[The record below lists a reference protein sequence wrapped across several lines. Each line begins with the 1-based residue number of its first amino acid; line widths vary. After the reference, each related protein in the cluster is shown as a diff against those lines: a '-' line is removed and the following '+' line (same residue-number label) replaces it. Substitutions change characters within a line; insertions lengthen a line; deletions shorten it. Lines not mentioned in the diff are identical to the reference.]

1 MELITKFFKLQ
12 ENKTSVRTEIVA
24 GITTFMTMAYIL
36 FLNPNIL
43 SATGMDKNAVFFATA
58 IAAGFVTIAMGLV
71 ANFPIALAPGMGLNA
86 FFATVALAGVGM
98 PWRVALGAVFIS
110 GLIFILLTV
119 TKVRQILVV
128 AVPHSLKVAITVGI
142 GLFITIIGL
151 KLSEIMAVSANVIPP
166 TLEHLNATKGQSN
179 LLFFE
184 WNIGLGSLK
193 NPAMLLCLIGLVITS
208 ALMAMRVKGS
218 LLIGI
223 IVTTIIGI
231 PMGVTK
237 IAEGFSPFALPDF
250 SHLAVFELDIRGALS
265 MGIWTVV
272 FTFTFVELF
281 DTFGTLVGT
290 ANKAGLIDKDGNSP
304 KIGKAMLVD
313 AFGVSFGA
321 LMGTSTVTAYVE
333 SAAGIGEGGRTG
345 LTAVTTGVLFL
356 LALVLAPLA
365 TMIPSAATAPAL
377 IIVGLLMVS
386 AIKEIDFADF
396 TEGMP
401 AFMCIIMMPFTYSIA
416 NGVAAGIIFYTI
428 LKVITG
434 KAKNVHWMMYLLFV
448 LVVVRYLFLT
458 EAA

>member
-1 MELITKFFKLQ
+1 MEFITKFFKLQ
-12 ENKTSVRTEIVA
+12 ENKTTVRTEVIA

-98 PWRVALGAVFIS
+98 PWKVALGAVFIS
-110 GLIFILLTV
+110 GCIFILLTV

-128 AVPHSLKVAITVGI
+128 AVPTSLKVAITVGI

-151 KLSEIMAVSANVIPP
+151 KLSEIMVASTNVIPP
-166 TLEHLNATKGQSN
+166 TMDALKATGGKAN
-179 LLFFE
+179 LMFFE

-193 NPAMLLCLIGLVITS
+193 NPSMLLTLIGL
-208 ALMAMRVKGS
+208 ALTAGMMAMRVKGS

-237 IAEGFSPFALPDF
+237 IAPGFSPFSLPDF
-250 SHLAVFELDIRGALS
+250 SNLAVFELDIKGALS

-333 SAAGIGEGGRTG
+333 SAAGISEGGRTG
-345 LTAVTTGVLFL
+345 LTAVTTGILFL
-356 LALVLAPLA
+356 VALILAPLA
-365 TMIPSAATAPAL
+365 GLIPDAATAPAL

-386 AIKEIDFADF
+386 AIKEIDFEDF
-396 TEGMP
+396 TEGFP
-401 AFMCIIMMPFTYSIA
+401 AFICIIMMPFTYSIA
-416 NGVAAGIIFYTI
+416 NGVAAGIIFYTL
-428 LKVITG
+428 LKVLTG
-434 KAKNVHWMMYLLFV
+434 KAKNVHWMMYLLFF
-448 LVVVRYLFLT
+448 LVIIRYIFLT
-458 EAA
+458 EA

>member
-1 MELITKFFKLQ
+1 MEFLTKYFKLQ
-12 ENKTSVRTEIVA
+12 ENKTTVRTEIIA

-98 PWRVALGAVFIS
+98 PWKVALGAVFIS
-110 GLIFILLTV
+110 GCIFILLTV

-128 AVPHSLKVAITVGI
+128 AVPSSLKVAITVGI

-151 KLSEIMAVSANVIPP
+151 KLSEIMVATTNVIPP
-166 TLEHLNATKGQSN
+166 TLDAMKETGGKASLM
-179 LLFFE
+179 FFE

-193 NPAMLLCLIGLVITS
+193 NPSMILTLIGLAIT
-208 ALMAMRVKGS
+208 AGLMALRVKGS

-223 IVTTIIGI
+223 VVTTIIGI

-237 IAEGFSPFALPDF
+237 IADGFTPFALPDF
-250 SHLAVFELDIRGALS
+250 SNLAVFELDIKGALS

-290 ANKAGLIDKDGNSP
+290 ANKAGLIDKDGKSP

-345 LTAVTTGVLFL
+345 LTAVVTGLLFI
-356 LALVLAPLA
+356 LALILAPLA
-365 TMIPSAATAPAL
+365 GLIPDAATAPAL

-386 AIKEIDFADF
+386 AIKEIDFEDF
-396 TEGMP
+396 TEGLP

-416 NGVAAGIIFYTI
+416 NGVAAGIIFYTL
-428 LKVITG
+428 LKVLTG
-434 KAKNVHWMMYLLFV
+434 KAKSVHWMMYLLFF
-448 LVVVRYLFLT
+448 LVIIRYVFLT

>member
-1 MELITKFFKLQ
+1 MEFITKFFKLQ
-12 ENKTSVRTEIVA
+12 ENKTTVRTEIIA

-43 SATGMDKNAVFFATA
+43 SATGMDKNAIFFATA

-110 GLIFILLTV
+110 GLIFILLTI

-128 AVPHSLKVAITVGI
+128 AVPHSLKIAITVGI

-193 NPAMLLCLIGLVITS
+193 NPAMLLCLIGLTITA
-208 ALMAMRVKGS
+208 ALMALRVKGS

-237 IAEGFSPFALPDF
+237 IAEGFSPFSLPDF
-250 SHLAVFELDIRGALS
+250 SNLAVFELDIRGALS

-304 KIGKAMLVD
+304 KIGRAMLVD

-345 LTAVTTGVLFL
+345 LTAVTTGILFL

-365 TMIPSAATAPAL
+365 TLIPNAATAPAL

-386 AIKEIDFADF
+386 AIKEIDFDDF
-396 TEGMP
+396 TEGLP

-434 KAKNVHWMMYLLFV
+434 KAKKVHWMMYLLFA
-448 LVVVRYLFLT
+448 LVMIRYVFLT
-458 EAA
+458 EAS

>member
-1 MELITKFFKLQ
+1 MEFITKFFKLQ
-12 ENKTSVRTEIVA
+12 ENKTTVRTEIIA

-86 FFATVALAGVGM
+86 FFATLALAGVGM

-110 GLIFILLTV
+110 GIIFILLTI

-166 TLEHLNATKGQSN
+166 TLEHLNATKGQAN

-193 NPAMLLCLIGLVITS
+193 NPAMLLTLLGLLITAS
-208 ALMAMRVKGS
+208 LMALRVKGS

-237 IAEGFSPFALPDF
+237 IAEGFSPFSLPDF
-250 SHLAVFELDIRGALS
+250 SNLAVFELDIKGALS

-333 SAAGIGEGGRTG
+333 SAAGISEGGRTG
-345 LTAVTTGVLFL
+345 LTAITTGLLFL
-356 LALVLAPLA
+356 FALILAPLA
-365 TMIPSAATAPAL
+365 TLIPNAATAPAL

-386 AIKEIDFADF
+386 AIKEINFEDF
-396 TEGMP
+396 TEGLP

-416 NGVAAGIIFYTI
+416 NGVAAGIIFYTL
-428 LKVITG
+428 LKVLTG
-434 KAKNVHWMMYLLFV
+434 KAKNVHWMMYLLFC
-448 LVVVRYLFLT
+448 LVVIRYIFLT
-458 EAA
+458 EG

>member
-1 MELITKFFKLQ
+1 MEFITKFFKLQ
-12 ENKTSVRTEIVA
+12 ENKTTVRTEIIA
-24 GITTFMTMAYIL
+24 GVTTFMTMAYIL

-43 SATGMDKNAVFFATA
+43 SATGMDKNAIFFATA

-128 AVPHSLKVAITVGI
+128 AVPHSLKIAITVGI

-193 NPAMLLCLIGLVITS
+193 NPAMLLCLIGLTITA
-208 ALMAMRVKGS
+208 ALMALRVKGS

-237 IAEGFSPFALPDF
+237 IAEGFSPFSLPDF
-250 SHLAVFELDIRGALS
+250 SNLAVFELDIKGALS

-345 LTAVTTGVLFL
+345 LTAVTTGILFL

-365 TMIPSAATAPAL
+365 TLIPNAATAPAL

-386 AIKEIDFADF
+386 AIKEIDFEDF
-396 TEGMP
+396 TEGLP

-434 KAKNVHWMMYLLFV
+434 KYQKVHWMMYLLFA
-448 LVVVRYLFLT
+448 LVMIRYVFLT
-458 EAA
+458 EAS

>member
-1 MELITKFFKLQ
+1 MDFITKFFKLQ
-12 ENKTSVRTEIVA
+12 ENKTTVRTEIIA

-43 SATGMDKNAVFFATA
+43 AAAGMDKNAVFFATA

-98 PWRVALGAVFIS
+98 PWQIALGAVFIS
-110 GLIFILLTV
+110 GLLFILLTI
-119 TKVRQILVV
+119 TQVRQILVV
-128 AVPHSLKVAITVGI
+128 AVPTSLKVAITVGI

-151 KLSEIMAVSANVIPP
+151 KLSEIMVASTNVIPP
-166 TLEHLNATKGQSN
+166 TLEAMTAAGGKAN
-179 LLFFE
+179 LMFFE
-184 WNIGLGSLK
+184 WNIGFGSLK
-193 NPAMLLCLIGLVITS
+193 NPSMLLCLIGLTIMAS
-208 ALMAMRVKGS
+208 LMALKVKGS

-223 IVTTIIGI
+223 IATTIIGI
-231 PMGVTK
+231 PMGVTQ
-237 IAEGFSPFALPDF
+237 IGEGFSPFALPDF
-250 SHLAVFELDIRGALS
+250 SNLAVGALDIRGALN

-304 KIGKAMLVD
+304 KIGKAMMVD

-345 LTAVTTGVLFL
+345 LTAVTTGLLFL

-365 TMIPSAATAPAL
+365 TMIPNAATAPAL

-386 AIKEIDFADF
+386 AIRDIDFDDF
-396 TEGMP
+396 TEGFP

-416 NGVAAGIIFYTI
+416 NGIAAGIIFYTL
-428 LKVITG
+428 LKVLTG
-434 KAKNVHWMMYLLFV
+434 NYKKVHWMMYILFA
-448 LVVVRYLFLT
+448 LVVIRYVFLT
-458 EAA
+458 EGH

>member
-1 MELITKFFKLQ
+1 MKFIDKFFKLQ
-12 ENKTSVRTEIVA
+12 ENKTNVRTEIIA

-71 ANFPIALAPGMGLNA
+71 ANLPIALAPGMGLNA

-98 PWRVALGAVFIS
+98 PWRIALGAVFIS
-110 GLIFILLTV
+110 GVIFILLTL
-119 TKVRQILVV
+119 TEVRQILVV
-128 AVPHSLKVAITVGI
+128 AVPQSLKVAITVGI

-151 KLSEIMAVSANVIPP
+151 KLSGIMVASANVIPS
-166 TLEHLNATKGQSN
+166 TLANMQAHNGQSG
-179 LLFFE
+179 LMFFE

-193 NPAMLLCLIGLVITS
+193 DMNMLLCLIGLVITA
-208 ALMAMRVKGS
+208 ALMALRVKGS

-223 IVTTIIGI
+223 VAATIIGI

-237 IAEGFSPFALPDF
+237 IAEGFSPFSLPDF
-250 SHLAVFELDIRGALS
+250 SNLAVFALDIKGALS

-290 ANKAGLIDKDGNSP
+290 ANKAGLIDKEGKSP

-345 LTAVTTGVLFL
+345 LTAVTTGILFL
-356 LALVLAPLA
+356 FALVLAPIALL
-365 TMIPSAATAPAL
+365 IPSAATAPAL

-386 AIKEIDFADF
+386 AIKEIDFEDF
-396 TEGMP
+396 TEGFP

-434 KAKNVHWMMYLLFV
+434 KYQKVHWMMYLLFV
-448 LVVVRYLFLT
+448 LVVVRYIFLT

>member
-1 MELITKFFKLQ
+1 MEFITKFFKLQ
-12 ENKTSVRTEIVA
+12 ENKTTVRTEIIA

-43 SATGMDKNAVFFATA
+43 SATGMDKNAIFFATA

-193 NPAMLLCLIGLVITS
+193 NPAMLLCLIGLAITS

-237 IAEGFSPFALPDF
+237 IAEGFSPFSLPDF
-250 SHLAVFELDIRGALS
+250 SNLAVFELDIKGALS

-345 LTAVTTGVLFL
+345 LTAVTTGLLFL

-365 TMIPSAATAPAL
+365 TLIPNAATAPAL

-386 AIKEIDFADF
+386 AIKEIDFEDF
-396 TEGMP
+396 TEGLP
-401 AFMCIIMMPFTYSIA
+401 AFMCIVMMPFTYSIA
-416 NGVAAGIIFYTI
+416 NGVAAGIIFYTL

-434 KAKNVHWMMYLLFV
+434 KAKKVHWMMYLLFV